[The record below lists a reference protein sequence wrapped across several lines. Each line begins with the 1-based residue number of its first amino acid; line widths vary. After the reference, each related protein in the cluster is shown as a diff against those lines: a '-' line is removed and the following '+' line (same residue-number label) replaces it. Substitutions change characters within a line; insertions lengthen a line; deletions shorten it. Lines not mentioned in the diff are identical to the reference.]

1 MSSLLRNV
9 AIAAGAGIV
18 VGLCAT
24 TTARRV
30 SQKEPEVPAT
40 EDFLRIEPLLDR
52 LERIETRLETA
63 EVHRGA
69 TSQAHPLAAEL
80 THRIEEQET
89 ELQAL
94 RSRLEETE
102 RRAAAAIEAVESRMR
117 HMRQELPSLVESSVA
132 TQLGEFESRI
142 ESQVELKVAERIG
155 ALERTLADQS
165 ASIGALRDRAVD
177 TDANLQRLIAA
188 VERLC
193 EKAPQ
198 SSATVLPF
206 EAQLREAA
214 EREPAVEP
222 RVRVIKENEP
232 EARRRFPLAR
242 TFAFLLAILLP
253 RLHR

>member
-1 MSSLLRNV
+1 MAHASHGLS
-9 AIAAGAGIV
+9 
-18 VGLCAT
+18 VG
-24 TTARRV
+24 
-30 SQKEPEVPAT
+30 
-40 EDFLRIEPLLDR
+40 R
-52 LERIETRLETA
+52 LERIEMRLETA

-69 TSQAHPLAAEL
+69 TTQAHPLAAEL

-177 TDANLQRLIAA
+177 TDANLQRL
-188 VERLC
+188 VEELGM
-193 EKAPQ
+193 
-198 SSATVLPF
+198 L
-206 EAQLREAA
+206 
-214 EREPAVEP
+214 
-222 RVRVIKENEP
+222 VIKENEP
-232 EARRRFPLAR
+232 ETRRRFPLAR